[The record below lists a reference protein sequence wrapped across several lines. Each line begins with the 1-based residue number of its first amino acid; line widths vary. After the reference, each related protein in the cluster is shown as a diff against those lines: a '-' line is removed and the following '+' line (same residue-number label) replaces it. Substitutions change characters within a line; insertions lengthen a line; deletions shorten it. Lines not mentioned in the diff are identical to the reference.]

1 MREHLV
7 AGLVVL
13 VMTID
18 AFSRLNEMLKESSDT
33 SYGVTLHVTLHVTA
47 SCVDSAGWRR
57 LLP

>member
-18 AFSRLNEMLKESSDT
+18 AFSRLNEMLKGSSDT